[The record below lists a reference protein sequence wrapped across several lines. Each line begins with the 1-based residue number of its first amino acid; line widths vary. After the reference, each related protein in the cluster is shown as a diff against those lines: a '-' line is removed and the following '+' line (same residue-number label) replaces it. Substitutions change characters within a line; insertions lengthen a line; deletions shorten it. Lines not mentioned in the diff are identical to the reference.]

1 MAFQEVGG
9 VKRFKAY
16 KDMEPGEVVAE
27 GWYLGESKG
36 NYMHPNYDVKDKDT
50 GETVCANGCGTLKKK
65 MEEAKVIPG
74 DYVRIEYH
82 GTDIM
87 KKGTFRGKEAHNIRL
102 FVDKTL
108 FDESYGANVEAPP
121 STEKPKPASKKPNFS
136 EVEEVKQAPS
146 RKSFAETLEEDDEE
160 DLVF

>member
-87 KKGTFRGKEAHNIRL
+87 KKETSSSALRQYNGKHQRITRNRRGCR
-102 FVDKTL
+102 
-108 FDESYGANVEAPP
+108 
-121 STEKPKPASKKPNFS
+121 
-136 EVEEVKQAPS
+136 
-146 RKSFAETLEEDDEE
+146 
-160 DLVF
+160 